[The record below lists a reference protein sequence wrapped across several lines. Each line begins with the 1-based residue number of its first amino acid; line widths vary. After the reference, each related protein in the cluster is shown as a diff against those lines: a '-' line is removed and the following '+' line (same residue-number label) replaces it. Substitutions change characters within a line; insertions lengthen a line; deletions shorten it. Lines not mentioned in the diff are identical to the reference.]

1 MFRGLNTLF
10 FEKWDNDAS
19 LSTTRVEKNFHA
31 NVTLFLA
38 PKQLSQFEIPSRIF
52 FSYALFFPL
61 FNISRGRELF
71 ASFKKKILAS
81 KVPSLLRDLHFFLRY
96 SIIPDFYSNRSRVHF
111 VRLDEDRIRLKEER
125 EDKERSAYRGF
136 LVSVNEARKRKELAR
151 VRRFVSGNTRN
162 TSRFRLFFHQRG
174 RKKRR
179 FPFSAYFASALSTSK
194 RERERI

>member
-1 MFRGLNTLF
+1 MGQRCV
-10 FEKWDNDAS
+10 S

-52 FSYALFFPL
+52 LALLSPL

>member
-1 MFRGLNTLF
+1 MGQRCV
-10 FEKWDNDAS
+10 S

-111 VRLDEDRIRLKEER
+111 VDSKHVRLDEDRIRLKEER
-125 EDKERSAYRGF
+125 EDKERRIVVSSYLLTRREKGRNWPEFVDSFRGT
-136 LVSVNEARKRKELAR
+136 LETHPGSVYFSTKEE
-151 VRRFVSGNTRN
+151 GRN
-162 TSRFRLFFHQRG
+162 GVF
-174 RKKRR
+174 R
-179 FPFSAYFASALSTSK
+179 FPRISPPLYRRANE
-194 RERERI
+194 RERENLTRDA